1 MIPGERLITIK
12 FISIDQKIDFET
24 FAKKTDNF
32 SKLENSLYENYPKY
46 KDTENYFLLKGNKLN
61 RHRTLEENKIND
73 NDVLTLSIID

>member
-1 MIPGERLITIK
+1 LIPGERLITIK